1 VKKFIGAI
9 LVLGLIIG
17 GVYTINNNN
26 NEIQTA
32 SAADPG
38 GGGH

>member
-1 VKKFIGAI
+1 VKKLIVAI
-9 LVLGLIIG
+9 LVLGLIG

-26 NEIQTA
+26 NKIQTA
-32 SAADPG
+32 SAYDPG

>member
-1 VKKFIGAI
+1 MKKIIVAI
-9 LVLGLIIG
+9 LVLGLIG

-32 SAADPG
+32 SATDPG

>member
-1 VKKFIGAI
+1 VKKIIGAI

-17 GVYTINNNN
+17 GVYTINNNS
-26 NEIQTA
+26 NEVQTA
-32 SAADPG
+32 SATDPG